1 MAFRCMNCN
10 GHMVFD
16 VTLQKMRCEHCDSV
30 CEPSD
35 FVLRDTSP
43 EAGGKAYVTDEGMAL
58 FTCQNCAATLE
69 ATDDSMIGIC
79 PYCGGQ
85 SMVKSPSEGYDVE
98 RIIPFQVPKERCM
111 ELYTNYAK
119 GVRYLP
125 KELKDPEFIQNF
137 TGIYMPFFE
146 YDAEFGDLHVTG
158 SKTVESNSRY
168 DVVNDYLITG
178 EVQGT
183 YPRGVVFDGSKYL
196 DDETSA
202 RTLPFDSSYVRPF
215 NPAYLAGFYA
225 DTSTVEPERYY
236 EDAAIRAEEDMVG
249 AVGLEVTSSTG
260 ISVNNSSTVET
271 TITGHHP
278 VLYPMWF
285 LTWRKEDR
293 VAYAVING
301 QSGEVVSD
309 LPLDFRSFAVGCAIV
324 AVLVFAIMEF
334 LFQPTPLITSLVS
347 LGAAFFMARGI
358 RIGAQREFE
367 QQTHANDVGWSDD
380 EGEGSDDGK
389 EKGKGKRKR
398 KRHKKGK
405 DILSSIGS
413 IAIFVFFVVAFVFSN
428 LGSNLFSGGALMTA
442 LRFVMPAV
450 VIAYAISVLV
460 RVMKWRKHFDHNDPA
475 FAIIALMATV
485 VLNAL
490 VVFVSPV
497 NDGWYYL
504 GDAVCILGLLI
515 SAVGMI
521 RTYNTSTTRPLP
533 KLFDRT
539 EV

>member
-16 VTLQKMRCEHCDSV
+16 VALQKMKCEHCDSV
-30 CEPSD
+30 CDPSD

-43 EAGGKAYVTDEGMAL
+43 EAGGKAYVTDGGMAL

-69 ATDDSMIGIC
+69 ATEDSMIGIC

-85 SMVKSPSEGYDVE
+85 SMVITPSQGHDVE

-111 ELYTNYAK
+111 ELYANYAK
-119 GVRYLP
+119 SVRYLP
-125 KELKDPEFIQNF
+125 KELKDPEFIKNF

-146 YDAEFGDLHVTG
+146 YDAEFGDIHVTG

-178 EVQGT
+178 EVEGS

-202 RTLPFDSSYVRPF
+202 RTLPYDSSYVRPF

-236 EDAAIRAEEDMVG
+236 DDAAIRAEEDMVG
-249 AVGLEVTSSTG
+249 AVRLEVTSNTG
-260 ISVNNSSTVET
+260 ISVNDSSTVET
-271 TITGHHP
+271 RITGHHP

-309 LPLDFRSFAVGCAIV
+309 LPLDFRSFAVGCAIA
-324 AVLVFAIMEF
+324 AVVVFAIMEF

-358 RIGAQREFE
+358 RMGAQREFE
-367 QQTHANDVGWSDD
+367 QQTHANDEGWSGNA
-380 EGEGSDDGK
+380 GEEATTGTKGK
-389 EKGKGKRKR
+389 EKRKHKRR
-398 KRHKKGK
+398 KTGK
-405 DILSSIGS
+405 DVLSSIAG
-413 IAIFVFFVVAFVFSN
+413 IAMFVFFVLIFVGHN
-428 LGSNLFSGGALMTA
+428 LTDGLFSGSSIMTV
-442 LRFVMPAV
+442 LRFALPAV
-450 VIAYAISVLV
+450 VIIYAISVMV
-460 RVMKWRKHFDHNDPA
+460 RVLRWRKHFDHNDPT
-475 FAIIALMATV
+475 FAILALMATV
-485 VLNAL
+485 VLNTV

-504 GDAVCILGLLI
+504 GDAICIIGLMI
-515 SAVGMI
+515 SAIGMI

>member
-30 CEPSD
+30 YDPSD

-43 EAGGKAYVTDEGMAL
+43 EAGGKAYVTDEGMAQ

-69 ATDDSMIGIC
+69 ATEDSMISIC

-85 SMVKSPSEGYDVE
+85 SMVKSASEGYDVE
-98 RIIPFQVPKERCM
+98 RIIPFQVTKERCM

-119 GVRYLP
+119 EVRYLP

-146 YDAEFGDLHVTG
+146 YDAEFGSIHVTG
-158 SKTVESNSRY
+158 SKTVESNSSY
-168 DVVNDYLITG
+168 DVINDYLITG
-178 EVQGT
+178 EVEGT
-183 YPRGVVFDGSKYL
+183 YPRGVVFDGSRYL

-202 RTLPFDSSYVRPF
+202 RTLPYDYSYLRPF
-215 NPAYLAGFYA
+215 NPAYLSGFYA
-225 DTSTVEPERYY
+225 DTSTVDPARYY
-236 EDAAIRAEEDMVG
+236 EAAAIRAEEDMMG
-249 AVGLEVTSSTG
+249 AVRPEVTSSTG
-260 ISVNNSSTVET
+260 IRVNESSTVET
-271 TITGHHP
+271 QITGHHP

-285 LTWRKEDR
+285 LTWRKDDR

-309 LPLDFRSFAVGCAIV
+309 LPLDFRSFAVGSAIA
-324 AVLVFAIMEF
+324 AVLVFLVMEF
-334 LFQPTPLITSLVS
+334 LFQPTPLVTSLVS
-347 LGAAFFMARGI
+347 LGAAFFMALGI
-358 RIGAQREFE
+358 RMGAQREFE
-367 QQTHANDVGWSDD
+367 QQTHANDEGWSDD
-380 EGEGSDDGK
+380 EDTDGTTGKPK
-389 EKGKGKRKR
+389 EKKKRKR
-398 KRHKKGK
+398 RRSGK
-405 DILSSIGS
+405 EILSSIGS
-413 IAIFVFFVVAFVFSN
+413 IALFVFGIIFFFGRK
-428 LGSNLFSGGALMTA
+428 LGSDLLNADLLISA
-442 LRFVMPAV
+442 LRFIVPIV
-450 VIAYAISVLV
+450 VIGYAFSVLA
-460 RVMKWRKHFDHNDPA
+460 RVLRWRKHFDHNDPM
-475 FAIIALMATV
+475 FAILALMATV
-485 VLNAL
+485 ALNTA

-504 GDAVCILGLLI
+504 GDAVCILGLVI
-515 SAVGMI
+515 SAIGMI